1 MNFFLISLLLV
12 LFNCS
17 DSQKKRILLENLYST
32 KDNYNEE
39 LLKRDE
45 GLHTIK
51 GYNVQ
56 DSSFGLIM
64 VHGYY
69 PKNWQSKGF
78 EWIEPMHA
86 LSKNKIPM
94 WFFKYDWEGCS
105 SDIADSL
112 KKYAMYL
119 IENNNHLDSLWF
131 MGHSYGGLI
140 SSLLSEKWDMD
151 FPISVH
157 SIAAPLKSINRS
169 DDSCPTIQRFE
180 YNIAQNVKYTQWKTI
195 QSADGA
201 FKHLNYD
208 PQMIKINNGEVI
220 TLPSDWEEKRLG
232 HNRSILFVAEQLT
245 H

>member
-1 MNFFLISLLLV
+1 MNFFLILFLLV
-12 LFNCS
+12 FFNCS
-17 DSQKKRILLENLYST
+17 DSQNRGVFLEQLYST
-32 KDNYNEE
+32 KDDYNEY
-39 LLKRDE
+39 LFKRSD
-45 GLHTIK
+45 GLHNIK

-140 SSLLSEKWDMD
+140 SSLLSVK
-151 FPISVH
+151 FI
-157 SIAAPLKSINRS
+157 LLRS
-169 DDSCPTIQRFE
+169 DNSDLLIFFDPS
-180 YNIAQNVKYTQWKTI
+180 
-195 QSADGA
+195 
-201 FKHLNYD
+201 FKL
-208 PQMIKINNGEVI
+208 I
-220 TLPSDWEEKRLG
+220 
-232 HNRSILFVAEQLT
+232 ILENSF
-245 H
+245 

>member
-1 MNFFLISLLLV
+1 MKFYLIFLLLI

-17 DSQKKRILLENLYST
+17 DSQNRKILLEQLYST
-32 KDNYNEE
+32 KDNYNEN
-39 LLKRDE
+39 LFKRSD
-45 GLHTIK
+45 GLHNIK

-78 EWIEPMHA
+78 EWIEPMYA

-94 WFFKYDWEGCS
+94 WFFKFDWEGCS
-105 SDIADSL
+105 SDISDSL
-112 KKYAMYL
+112 KKHVVYL

-140 SSLLSEKWDMD
+140 SSLLSEKWDID

-157 SIAAPLKSINRS
+157 SIAAPLKGISRS
-169 DDSCPTIQRFE
+169 DNSCPTTQRFE

-220 TLPSDWEEKRLG
+220 TLPSYWEDKRLG